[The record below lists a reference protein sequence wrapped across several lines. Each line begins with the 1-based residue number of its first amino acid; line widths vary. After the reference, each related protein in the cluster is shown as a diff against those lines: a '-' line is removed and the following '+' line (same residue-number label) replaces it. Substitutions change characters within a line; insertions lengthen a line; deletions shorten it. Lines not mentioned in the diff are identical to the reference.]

1 MWEKERGTG
10 GQSWLAGAVADL
22 PPIRGT
28 RTGVTWRQSSHIT
41 RRAALG
47 LFALPLAGIQPA
59 AAMKRPPRI
68 VCLDDGL
75 AETLLTLGVKPVAIA
90 DRKVWEEWVVEPAL
104 PREVADIGTLL
115 EPNLEFLQQLEP
127 DLVLATPYLDGIKP
141 LLQRVA
147 PVTTIGIYVEN
158 GQPYRNAVE
167 ATRKL
172 ARLVGRQAEG
182 EALIEATEASFAKVR
197 EELAPFATRPLY
209 VVSFMDQRNVRVYGR
224 ASLFQDVLD
233 RIGIRNAWTAETN
246 YWGFS
251 TVGIDGLA
259 TAEDARL
266 AYLEP
271 LPAGAGGTLTES
283 PVWNAMPFV
292 RDRSIMRL
300 PPVLMFGALPAA
312 SRFARVLA
320 EATTAHG

>member
-1 MWEKERGTG
+1 M
-10 GQSWLAGAVADL
+10 
-22 PPIRGT
+22 
-28 RTGVTWRQSSHIT
+28 T

-47 LFALPLAGIQPA
+47 LLALLFAGIRPV
-59 AAMKRPPRI
+59 AAMSRPPRI

-75 AETLLTLGVKPVAIA
+75 AETLLTLGVRPVAIA
-90 DRKVWEEWVVEPAL
+90 DRKVWEDWVVEPAL
-104 PREVADIGTLL
+104 PPEVADVGTLL
-115 EPNLEFLQQLEP
+115 EPNLEFLQQLKP
-127 DLVLATPYLDGIKP
+127 DLILSTPYLDGIKP
-141 LLQRVA
+141 LLERVA
-147 PVTTIGIYVEN
+147 PVMIIGIYREN

-172 ARLVGRQAEG
+172 AALVGRQAEG
-182 EALIEATEASFAKVR
+182 EALIAATEASFAKIGL
-197 EELAPFATRPLY
+197 ELAPFAARPVY

-224 ASLFQDVLD
+224 MSLFQDVFE

-259 TAEDARL
+259 TADDARL

-292 RDRSIMRL
+292 RNRTIMRL

-320 EATTAHG
+320 ESMTAHG